1 MPSAQTLGLGI
12 ALGCTFLTN
21 ANGTFQALQKR
32 ARAMLI
38 RGILVFVERK
48 TLLDAVSS
56 TGLYHW
62 NVFARL
68 NLSQGGEINA
78 CADFVLE
85 LESVRT

>member
-48 TLLDAVSS
+48 TLLDAVSFACM
-56 TGLYHW
+56 TEDHCLYW
-62 NVFARL
+62 PLPLER
-68 NLSQGGEINA
+68 I
-78 CADFVLE
+78 CAAK
-85 LESVRT
+85 LESRGRDQRLC